1 MYRQQIAEDA
11 KAMIEVR
18 SGSLNLQEVGL
29 PFSAKK
35 VDAQIAGRSIPAS
48 VKKVEAGAV
57 VSFAEP
63 IQINAGE
70 TLTISTI
77 D

>member
-1 MYRQQIAEDA
+1 
-11 KAMIEVR
+11 MIEVR
-18 SGSLNLQEVGL
+18 SGSLSVQEFGL

-35 VDAQIAGRSIPAS
+35 VDAQLAGQSIP
-48 VKKVEAGAV
+48 VNVEKVEAGAV
-57 VSFAEP
+57 VSFAET